1 MATQRLPKHDST
13 GIFSAHQRDSLAQC
27 DVLHRQQI
35 EVTWRV
41 DVTEFPGQLHGA
53 SPRALFPMGRE
64 DGTNWWVP
72 VQMLASELGVG
83 DSGPDAAETGDLKS
97 KIAGYFLNQVPLFY
111 CYSLLLTN

>member
-1 MATQRLPKHDST
+1 MATQRVQKFNSISL
-13 GIFSAHQRDSLAQC
+13 FSADQRDLLEQY
-27 DVLHRQQI
+27 DVLRRQQI

>member
-1 MATQRLPKHDST
+1 MATRRLQKFDS
-13 GIFSAHQRDSLAQC
+13 ISLFSADQRDSLANC

-41 DVTEFPGQLHGA
+41 DVAEFPGQLHGA

-72 VQMLASELGVG
+72 VQLLTRELGVDG
-83 DSGPDAAETGDLKS
+83 SSSDAAETGDLKT
-97 KIAGYFLNQVPLFY
+97 KIAGYFLTQVPLF
-111 CYSLLLTN
+111 CCCSL